1 MTATRNPQ
9 SPILV
14 GIDGSAASVEAL
26 RRAAELADQLDR
38 PLEAIAVWELPH
50 SMYDVYYPEP
60 GWSPAGDA
68 QQILDAAAARV
79 FDGETPDWYSSSTR
93 KGKPAR
99 VLIEASAGADMLVL
113 GSRGHGGFVGL
124 MLGSVSMACAAHA
137 QCPVLIVHPSKEAS
151 RADAQAADANA
162 AESGDTATRTDERSP
177 Q

>member
-1 MTATRNPQ
+1 MTDTRNPQ
-9 SPILV
+9 APILV

-26 RRAAELADQLDR
+26 HRAAELALGLDR
-38 PLEAIAVWELPH
+38 PLEGIAVWELPH
-50 SMYDVYYPEP
+50 AMYDVYYPEP

-68 QQILDAAAARV
+68 QQVLDAAAAAV
-79 FDGETPDWYSSSTR
+79 FDGQTPDWYTASTR

-99 VLIEASAGADMLVL
+99 VLIEASAGAEMLVL

-151 RADAQAADANA
+151 HADARAADAHSA
-162 AESGDTATRTDERSP
+162 AGGSGAPGS
-177 Q
+177 